1 MKKLLFFLISSFLFL
16 FLQSCT
22 EKISDTSNHEHKVP
36 FLTRTYDKLTCQYNF
51 YKGFWDLEKGKLSF
65 GNEQAIEV
73 KGENFDVRWDGNMN
87 IIVESIDN
95 KNIAA
100 NCFEPGLNI
109 KKVNSGYQCIEAS
122 LIDNNN
128 KIYRITNHTNQIT
141 QNYIFEIEMDGVKE
155 SIPIKP
161 SFEKEYMVVRPL
173 ALHIKNDRA
182 ELYLELSFV
191 PDENKPWEHG
201 YAIVKGIY
209 SGTNGIEW
217 RIVSRDIGI
226 GEAGAGVSMIEYNEN
241 VIIADQ
247 YGRLKLLNLEDGTV
261 EELETLNEK
270 IEQFHKKYV
279 HRTEFQKPPELY
291 RYKDFLIVKDAP
303 AVPDSQPVVYIL
315 AVREGRAIG
324 EIIAQGNKVTVFK
337 DGIVTEKR
345 SLDGRHQ
352 PFAWIF
358 PEG

>member
-1 MKKLLFFLISSFLFL
+1 M
-16 FLQSCT
+16 
-22 EKISDTSNHEHKVP
+22 
-36 FLTRTYDKLTCQYNF
+36 
-51 YKGFWDLEKGKLSF
+51 
-65 GNEQAIEV
+65 GN
-73 KGENFDVRWDGNMN
+73 
-87 IIVESIDN
+87 
-95 KNIAA
+95 
-100 NCFEPGLNI
+100 
-109 KKVNSGYQCIEAS
+109 
-122 LIDNNN
+122 
-128 KIYRITNHTNQIT
+128 
-141 QNYIFEIEMDGVKE
+141 
-155 SIPIKP
+155 
-161 SFEKEYMVVRPL
+161 
-173 ALHIKNDRA
+173 RA

-191 PDENKPWEHG
+191 PDENKPWEHS

-217 RIVSRDIGI
+217 SVVSKDIGI
-226 GEAGAGVSMIEYNEN
+226 SEAGAGVSMIEYNEN